1 MGLWRGAAGSDRD
14 LGSRLRAESQRVQ
27 DGRWKLEGMSDCLA
41 MRPKTGMRV
50 ENRVQIVVQICQR
63 MADGKGGQDTEGEG

>member
-1 MGLWRGAAGSDRD
+1 M
-14 LGSRLRAESQRVQ
+14 Q
-27 DGRWKLEGMSDCLA
+27 DGRWKSEGMSDCLA